1 MFFSEFQINL
11 YFGLSICST
20 DNDVSEFVATSFLL
34 SKMIAWFCRFIEVFL
49 KSVSSWRMK
58 TENISSMIAP
68 STTRRVCSGIMNNAL
83 SSGSLN
89 PHIQYKQSKISLR
102 LLDFLRGSVKN
113 HSVALVFKAL
123 VHFNTL
129 LLNLIQVRSNEF
141 PGLRARQTWDQMN
154 RCLRTYVDLI
164 LGLLL
169 ASLFDIISYYSIFYL
184 VLALLLHVSKYM

>member
-20 DNDVSEFVATSFLL
+20 DNDVSESVATSFLL

-89 PHIQYKQSKISLR
+89 PHIQYNQSKINLL

-123 VHFNTL
+123 VHFNTCYW
-129 LLNLIQVRSNEF
+129 IWSR
-141 PGLRARQTWDQMN
+141 
-154 RCLRTYVDLI
+154 
-164 LGLLL
+164 LGLTNFQVCVRVKLETKWTD
-169 ASLFDIISYYSIFYL
+169 AY
-184 VLALLLHVSKYM
+184 VHT